1 MRGFLSSLQRNSSGS
16 ILPLVAATVP
26 VIIALIGSGLDMS
39 RVYKARN
46 RLQSACDAGTL
57 AGRRAVSTNG
67 YDASAKTQATT
78 FFNTNFNNGDLGATS
93 TVFATTSSDSGNL
106 VTATATTDVNTS
118 VMGIIGIDKVD
129 VSVSC
134 SATMGVGN
142 SDITMVL
149 DTTGSMSSTLSGTS
163 QTRIQALRAAMKNFY
178 TTIATATQGSNARV
192 RYGFVPY
199 SSSVNVGKLI
209 YDLDPTFLTDEKW
222 IQSREAMFNTITETV
237 FSGWATPVITGSVTL
252 STESNGSTSQY
263 SSTNYT
269 TLTACNATLAALPG
283 NGVWANNGSSTKTTT
298 TTTNVAGQ
306 QVVTTI
312 TAQPQR
318 KTNYVCQ
325 LQNQTRYRVYYYYTT
340 RTSNTYSYATSNAVY
355 TTTTRQEFSHYTY
368 KNHKYDVSSYK
379 QFLPVSVKNGT
390 SGAAVSYTWNG
401 CIEERQTTPASSFS
415 YSSLTGM
422 SPSAA
427 LDLNIDDE
435 PGSDNATKWAPMWP
449 DVAYYR
455 TYTSNGN
462 TYLSPNAETTQGS
475 KASSYCP
482 QRAQLLSTM
491 NQAAFNAYADSLIAE
506 GSTYHDIGMIWGL
519 RLSSPTGPWQ
529 DMVNVAPTNGG
540 KVSRHIIFMTD
551 GIMEPTTSVQSSY
564 GIEWHDRRVTTDGST
579 NQAARHTARF
589 RALCDA
595 AKGKGYRVWVI
606 AFGSS
611 LTTDLSYCSSANS
624 SYTASNATQLNTAF
638 QEIAKNVGELR
649 VYQ

>member
-1 MRGFLSSLQRNSSGS
+1 MRGFLSNLHRNSSGS

-67 YDASAKTQATT
+67 YDNAAKAQATT
-78 FFNTNFNNGDLGATS
+78 FFNINFNDGDLGATDTNFDS
-93 TVFATTSSDSGNL
+93 TSSDSGNL
-106 VTATATTDVNTS
+106 VSGTASTSVNTAI
-118 VMGIIGIDKVD
+118 MGILGFDTIDVA
-129 VSVSC
+129 VRC

-149 DTTGSMSSTLSGTS
+149 DTTGSMASTLSGTS
-163 QTRIQALRAAMKNFY
+163 TTRIQALRTAMKNFY

-199 SSSVNVGKLI
+199 SSSVNVGRLI
-209 YDLDPTFLTDEKW
+209 YNLDEDYLADKW
-222 IQSREAMFNTITETV
+222 EIQTRRPAFNTITEQV
-237 FSGWATPVITGSVTL
+237 FIGWGTPVYTS
-252 STESNGSTSQY
+252 SQSYSNEASGSTSQY
-263 SSTNYT
+263 NSTNYST
-269 TLTACNATLAALPG
+269 QSACNNARPANTAWG
-283 NGVWANNGSSTKTTT
+283 NNGSATQSTSTTTNGAGKQVVTTT
-298 TTTNVAGQ
+298 TT
-306 QVVTTI
+306 
-312 TAQPQR
+312 QPER
-318 KTNYVCQ
+318 KTTYVCQ
-325 LQNQTRYRVYYYYTT
+325 LVSSNRYRVYYYYTT
-340 RTSNTYSYATSNAVY
+340 RSAYTYSYATSDPVY
-355 TTTTRQEFSHYTY
+355 ETRTRQVFDHWDY
-368 KNHKYDVSSYK
+368 KQDEYDVSNYK
-379 QFLPVSVKNGT
+379 KFLATSVPNGT

-401 CIEERQTTPASSFS
+401 CIEERQTDSSSSFS

-422 SPSAA
+422 SPSTA
-427 LDLNIDDE
+427 LDLDIDTP
-435 PGSDNATKWAPMWP
+435 PGDDQSTKWAPMWP
-449 DVAYYR
+449 EVAYYR
-455 TYTSNGN
+455 TYTSYGN
-462 TYLSPNAETTQGS
+462 TYLSSSPETTQGG

-491 NQAAFNAYADSLIAE
+491 NQAAFNAYADSLNPE

-519 RLSSPTGPWQ
+519 RLSSPNGPWQ
-529 DMVNVAPTNGG
+529 DLVNVAPTNGG
-540 KVSRHIIFMTD
+540 KVSRHVIFMTD
-551 GIMEPTTSVQSSY
+551 GIMEPSSSIQSTY
-564 GIEWHDRRVTTDGST
+564 GIEWHDRRVTDDGTS

-595 AKGKGYRVWVI
+595 AKGKGFRVWVI

-611 LTTDLSYCSSANS
+611 LTTDLKYCSSENS
-624 SYTASNATQLNTAF
+624 SYTASNATQLNAAF